1 MTPTELALQMCLF
14 SCFVSL
20 PLLLLW
26 SSMCLAGH
34 VVKHACLWEEL
45 TRRSGPAQS
54 IQQSRVTL
62 LGTPWWG
69 QWLGRQV
76 RKRDNLA
83 GTYEMLPSIIAE
95 KCELLLSD
103 WIQLILFYFILFFLL
118 KSKTL
123 FSSKLF
129 HLLMLNKQ
137 NCISFYKINII
148 TNVFVLIIPFRH
160 YLFNKRWMSGQEY

>member
-1 MTPTELALQMCLF
+1 
-14 SCFVSL
+14 
-20 PLLLLW
+20 
-26 SSMCLAGH
+26 
-34 VVKHACLWEEL
+34 
-45 TRRSGPAQS
+45 
-54 IQQSRVTL
+54 
-62 LGTPWWG
+62 
-69 QWLGRQV
+69 LGRQV

-137 NCISFYKINII
+137 NFISFYKINII

-160 YLFNKRWMSGQEY
+160 YLFNKR